1 MKKSFAV
8 LFAAL
13 TIVMFGSCVKEDAEN
28 VSFTAAVI
36 AAERDYL
43 EVEPAEDAAERRSA
57 DRIIVSQ
64 PEGTLY
70 LDADGQETARPEFSV
85 GQEIRIVYDGTIA
98 ESYPAQIR
106 AIEIHLTESEG

>member
-8 LFAAL
+8 LFAVL

-28 VSFTAAVI
+28 VAFTATVT
-36 AAERDYL
+36 AAEEDYL

-57 DRIIVSQ
+57 DRIRISQ

-70 LDADGQETARPEFSV
+70 FDAGGEEIGRPEFAE
-85 GQEIRIVYDGTIA
+85 GQRLRIVYDGTIA

-106 AIEIHLTESEG
+106 AIEIHLTEAEG